1 MVRWSLFYLFLY
13 LYRSLYS
20 YLGEAVVRGAT
31 KLGDSGEFLRAGV
44 LDFSLTALL
53 SSTLATRTLG
63 AIAST
68 LSGGNVVLSHMF
80 FQTLGFI
87 GIVYFMAALAPK
99 DRAWA
104 AILVVLPSFTVWTSI
119 ASKEAVVLLGVGLLS
134 GYLIRLFREDR
145 IPITLPLL
153 LGIYILAVF
162 KLQFLGAFMFVAVA
176 AIAGRHVRQHTTL
189 LILGGLVSLAP
200 LYFFRDWIIAE
211 SFRVVPHFFDYSGHS
226 TRQNVFWVEP
236 NDVFLK
242 APEGIA
248 RAFFG
253 PNWAEA
259 GTGVIQLAAFAES
272 AILVA
277 LLVLILIIRLPRAS
291 LFNFIVWLFAMFWIL
306 FPNYPLGVA
315 NPGSAVRYRSGWI
328 LFVFFLFVFVLSRE
342 AYTTWRGSR
351 RPRSPDGELSQAPG
365 PSASLAGPA
374 E

>member
-1 MVRWSLFYLFLY
+1 MEDAEPLESETPAPEPARVRPTAGASRRPTVSPLVAVYLLLY

-134 GYLIRLFREDR
+134 GTYLIRLFREDR

-162 KLQFLGAFMFVAVA
+162 KLQFLG
-176 AIAGRHVRQHTTL
+176 
-189 LILGGLVSLAP
+189 
-200 LYFFRDWIIAE
+200 
-211 SFRVVPHFFDYSGHS
+211 
-226 TRQNVFWVEP
+226 
-236 NDVFLK
+236 
-242 APEGIA
+242 
-248 RAFFG
+248 
-253 PNWAEA
+253 
-259 GTGVIQLAAFAES
+259 
-272 AILVA
+272 
-277 LLVLILIIRLPRAS
+277 
-291 LFNFIVWLFAMFWIL
+291 
-306 FPNYPLGVA
+306 
-315 NPGSAVRYRSGWI
+315 RSC
-328 LFVFFLFVFVLSRE
+328 S
-342 AYTTWRGSR
+342 
-351 RPRSPDGELSQAPG
+351 SP
-365 PSASLAGPA
+365 
-374 E
+374 